1 MVAVLQ
7 LVVAVAVVL
16 IGVLA
21 VALALIATL
30 LEAVVAVAIMAE
42 AEVLILLAEEAE
54 AEAQASWMI
63 YAKPLIVVRPITT
76 EVLEVLKDLIV
87 RLVLLVVLENY

>member
-7 LVVAVAVVL
+7 LVAVVAVLL

-21 VALALIATL
+21 VTSILISSL
-30 LEAVVAVAIMAE
+30 LEAVVAVATMAE
-42 AEVLILLAEEAE
+42 AEVLMALVEEAE

-76 EVLEVLKDLIV
+76 EVLEVQ
-87 RLVLLVVLENY
+87 